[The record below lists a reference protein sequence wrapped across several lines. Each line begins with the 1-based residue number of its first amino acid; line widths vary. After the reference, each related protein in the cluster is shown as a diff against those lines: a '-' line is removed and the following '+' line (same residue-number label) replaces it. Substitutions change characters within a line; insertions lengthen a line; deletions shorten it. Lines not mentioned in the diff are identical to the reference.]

1 MRLVTRRQQPELL
14 ATAVDAGLTDALSST
29 TEFLADCKAQLNAQV
44 PRIAEL
50 RRRAEEDPLAFYEGE
65 RPGGAD
71 APDDVSIAATSRAG
85 TGATLFTRYTNK
97 DGSVGTLGTGASHAT
112 SKNRKR
118 EEKKRARGRKG
129 TIYEEEYLAN
139 SVRRLVE
146 RVGAAEGEVERL
158 VFALVR
164 RGMQERARAVE
175 ALASEVVDGCRLAVG
190 RVWPAEKEAEAGGP
204 RGGDA
209 VVQEMVESQGRVQEP
224 PSVAEFQKLTLLG

>member
-1 MRLVTRRQQPELL
+1 M
-14 ATAVDAGLTDALSST
+14 DAGITDALSST

-44 PRIAEL
+44 PRVLDL
-50 RRRAEEDPLAFYEGE
+50 RRRAEEDPLSFYEGE

-71 APDDVSIAATSRAG
+71 VPDDVSIAASSRMSTSAS
-85 TGATLFTRYTNK
+85 LFTRYTGK
-97 DGSVGTLGTGASHAT
+97 GGSVGTVGTGVSRAT
-112 SKNRKR
+112 SKNRRR

-146 RVGAAEGEVERL
+146 RVEGSRAEVERL

-175 ALASEVVDGCRLAVG
+175 ALAAEVGEGCRVAIGKVFP
-190 RVWPAEKEAEAGGP
+190 VEKAEVPEGEEYRP
-204 RGGDA
+204 RGADA
-209 VVQEMVESQGRVQEP
+209 VVHEMVESQGKKQEP
-224 PSVAEFQKLTLLG
+224 PVISEFKKLTLLG